1 MRMFRLSPRAGALAS
16 RARADVA
23 LGAEQR
29 ELWCSLVA
37 GGNLRDRFLRPPL
50 PPADTEWEREICGLI
65 CDEKR
70 QCLHSHSQNDVRGSR
85 PR

>member
-1 MRMFRLSPRAGALAS
+1 MFRLTPRAGALVS

-29 ELWCSLVA
+29 ELLCSLVA
-37 GGNLRDRFLRPPL
+37 GGNLRDSFLRL
-50 PPADTEWEREICGLI
+50 TASGPADIGWEREICSQI

-70 QCLHSHSQNDVRGSR
+70 QCLHSHCQNDVRGSG